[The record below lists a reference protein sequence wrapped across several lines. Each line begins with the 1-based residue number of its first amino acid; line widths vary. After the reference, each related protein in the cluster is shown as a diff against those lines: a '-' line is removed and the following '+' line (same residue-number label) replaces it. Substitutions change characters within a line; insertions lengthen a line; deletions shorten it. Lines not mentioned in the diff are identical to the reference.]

1 MKNETK
7 IWLDYAAENLE
18 SARIVLDSDLFN
30 SCLQN
35 IQQCVEK
42 LMKAVLV
49 ELSAKLIKTHSIAR
63 LAQVLVSNL
72 DGCYAKLSMR
82 SKNSTTS

>member
-7 IWLDYAAENLE
+7 TWLDYAAENLE
-18 SARIVLDSDLFN
+18 SAHILGDSDLFN

-42 LMKAVLV
+42 LFLWNFSQKGGRINRS
-49 ELSAKLIKTHSIAR
+49 LSILNA
-63 LAQVLVSNL
+63 
-72 DGCYAKLSMR
+72 
-82 SKNSTTS
+82 